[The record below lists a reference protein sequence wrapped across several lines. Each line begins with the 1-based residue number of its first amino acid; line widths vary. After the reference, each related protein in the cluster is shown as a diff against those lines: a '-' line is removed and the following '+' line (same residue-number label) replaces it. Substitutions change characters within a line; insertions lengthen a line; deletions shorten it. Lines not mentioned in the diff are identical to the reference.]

1 MNKTHLLKV
10 LNVTELPPQ
19 LKNCIIPPPP
29 KNLIAFLYRIFH
41 IPSGRTYIG
50 MHTWD
55 GKVYWFSQKE
65 TKDLSI
71 LWGQEEGTFEYEILE
86 YGTTEQMK
94 EKEALLLELVDA
106 TNDQMYFNENNG
118 MRVKNKDLEND
129 SLVVKQLIED
139 IKNNKWPAVKVTKA
153 AIEDLHFKQCREEGL
168 NREKLLEITERIQNK
183 GGKTVVCQPLIV
195 LQDRNGSDLGVN
207 GFHTFNAF
215 MNAKNATQIDV
226 IYVPKKYHKNIP
238 DSFLNEIGNTF
249 NKKEI
254 FVTTPIHQK
263 DVLKEM
269 LDKHYSGYKLTDDY
283 IRQQCILEY
292 NFTPR
297 EAGMVVAKFN
307 KQKTIDVKNKQ
318 MNQTYVTPSQS
329 LKNKEKEK
337 YKKLYPNKTITV
349 QSSDTYGLD
358 RALKPAKAQ
367 NSRDIL
373 VIVHHKNSIDE
384 EKWNKTEHQEW
395 IDLLEY
401 TNSDIKIQYK
411 SISGWSSDILTK

>member
-1 MNKTHLLKV
+1 MNKSHLLKV

-19 LKNCIIPPPP
+19 LKDCIIPPPP
-29 KNLIAFLYRIFH
+29 LNLIAFLYKILH
-41 IPSGRTYIG
+41 IPSGRIYIG

-71 LWGQEEGTFEYEILE
+71 LWGIEKGTFIYEILE

-94 EKEALLLELVDA
+94 EAEARLLELVDA
-106 TNDQMYFNENNG
+106 TNHQMYFNENNG
-118 MRVKNKDLEND
+118 MMVKNKDLEAD
-129 SLVVKQLIED
+129 SLIVKQLIKD
-139 IKNNKWPAVKVTKA
+139 IHDEKWPKTKVTKSD
-153 AIEDLHFKQCREEGL
+153 IEDLYFKQCREEAL
-168 NREKLLEITERIQNK
+168 NRDKLLEITERIQIN
-183 GGKTVVCQPLIV
+183 GGQTNNCQPLIV
-195 LQDRNGSDLGVN
+195 LEDRNGSDLGVN

-249 NKKEI
+249 NKKDTNVSTKI
-254 FVTTPIHQK
+254 SQK
-263 DVLKEM
+263 DALKEM
-269 LDKHYSGYKLTDDY
+269 LDKHYSGYKLNDDY

-297 EAGMVVAKFN
+297 EAGLIVSKFN
-307 KQKTIDVKNKQ
+307 KQKKIDVKNKQ

-337 YKKLYPNKTITV
+337 YKKLYPNKTVTV

-358 RALKPAKAQ
+358 RALKPAKTQ

-395 IDLLEY
+395 IDLLDY
-401 TNSDIKIQYK
+401 TKSDIKIEYK
-411 SISGWSSDILTK
+411 SISGWSTDVLSK